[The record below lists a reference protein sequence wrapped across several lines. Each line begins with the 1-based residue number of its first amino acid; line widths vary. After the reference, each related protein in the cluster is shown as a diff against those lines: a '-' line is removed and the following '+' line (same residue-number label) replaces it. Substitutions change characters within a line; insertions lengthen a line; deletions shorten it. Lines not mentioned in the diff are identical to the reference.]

1 VPETLSETVPQDA
14 LPSSAAPP
22 TPRPRSWSWLPKAV
36 AAILIFFWLASTGI
50 SLLITHTRLQSRITG
65 RLENVFGRPVEVG
78 RYDFS
83 LWGGPTLN
91 AESVTFAEDPR
102 FGHEYFLRAESVTVR
117 LRWQSL
123 LRGHMELGTVS
134 LTRPSLNLVRNAA
147 GDWNLAEWLPR
158 PSTSNFRPPVYGPT
172 QAQPSVRFTRLEV
185 DSGRINFKRGDEK
198 IPFAFTTV
206 NGYVEPDG
214 PGRWRI
220 NLEAIPTRAA
230 LALQTPGTIYLSGSL
245 GGTSS
250 RLRPASLDLAW
261 GDASISDVLR
271 LFRGGDFGVRGNFA
285 IVAHAETQGDV
296 WNLQARSQLRE
307 LHRWDLPLH
316 ADNAGLALNA
326 RMVLSPLISS
336 LDITNAT
343 IEAPASSARVT
354 AHFGWPD
361 PPAAAHAHAAA
372 TENPNRIEVTESHIS
387 LQDALSW
394 LRGFHPDV
402 APDAVVTGTANSTA
416 SLAGWPPRLT
426 AASVM
431 IKSAELASPRLRFPA
446 RLSQFHLRYEQDHFT
461 LAPATLTFGAPE
473 TDNGAFHFDSLATNR
488 EAPAFHVSG
497 NVPQVRNIIA
507 AASALGWNISRGWDL
522 SGPLRCD
529 LRWPAATLPWK
540 AQPAGTI
547 EWGTETANATLLT
560 PFLNQPVLQIRA
572 RADLK
577 FDSRHIAVAGA
588 DAFGAHWTGSFDR
601 REDGSGWQF
610 AVNADQLAAADL
622 DRWLNP
628 RWRESFIYRVLP
640 FLNPNSPTNSLPENF
655 RAAGRLSVDEFTLPP
670 VVLHHF
676 HGDLTVGGRHLEI
689 ANARAQLFGGNVDGS
704 LDAELTATPSY
715 RIAAE
720 YSGVDLAALTA
731 TSPRLANLFAGS
743 ATGDLALNF
752 TGATPGKMISSLECS
767 GTARFAAPEIHGL
780 NLAETVSDATLH
792 SGASV
797 FQNGDASFTCA
808 NGKINFHQ
816 LALTGS
822 SAIQG
827 TGIVNFD
834 GTMDL
839 RLWPGTALAS
849 NGPAVKFRTTAP
861 QRAVEF
867 TGRLAHPDIRRVERA
882 STDTNP

>member
-1 VPETLSETVPQDA
+1 VPQDA

-65 RLENVFGRPVEVG
+65 RLENVFGRQVEVG

-134 LTRPSLNLVRNAA
+134 LIRPSLNLVRNTA

-158 PSTSNFRPPVYGPT
+158 PSASNFRPPAYGPM
-172 QAQPSVRFTRLEV
+172 QPQPSVRFTRLEV

-214 PGRWRI
+214 PGRWRV
-220 NLEAIPTRAA
+220 NLEATPARAA

-250 RLRPASLDLAW
+250 RLRPAALDLAW
-261 GDASISDVLR
+261 GDASVSDVLR
-271 LFRGGDFGVRGNFA
+271 LFRSEDFGVRGKFA

-296 WNLQARSQLRE
+296 WNLQARSQLRD
-307 LHRWDLPLH
+307 LHRWDLPLN
-316 ADNAGLALNA
+316 ADSAGLALNA
-326 RMVLSPLISS
+326 RMILSPLISS
-336 LDITNAT
+336 LDITDAT
-343 IEAPASSARVT
+343 VEAPASSARVT
-354 AHFGWPD
+354 AHFGWTES
-361 PPAAAHAHAAA
+361 AASAHGAAI
-372 TENPNRIEVTESHIS
+372 ENPNRIEITQSHIS

-402 APDAVVTGTANSTA
+402 ASDVLVTGTADSTA

-426 AASVM
+426 AASVT

-446 RLSQFHLRYEQDHFT
+446 RLSQFHLRYDQNHFT

-473 TDNGAFHFDSLATNR
+473 TDNGAFHLDSLATTHD
-488 EAPAFHVSG
+488 APAFHVSG
-497 NVPQVRNIIA
+497 NVPQVRNVIA

-529 LRWPAATLPWK
+529 LRWPAATLPWR

-560 PFLNQPVLQIRA
+560 PFLNQPVLHIRA

-588 DAFGAHWTGSFDR
+588 DAFGGHWTGAFDR
-601 REDGSGWQF
+601 REDGPGWQF
-610 AVNADQLAAADL
+610 AVNADRLAASDL

-655 RAAGRLSVDEFTLPP
+655 RASGRLNVDEFSLPP
-670 VVLHHF
+670 LALHHF

-689 ANARAQLFGGNVDGS
+689 ANAKAQLFGGNVDGS
-704 LDAELTATPSY
+704 LDAELTAAPTY
-715 RIAAE
+715 RVVAD

-731 TSPRLANLFAGS
+731 ASPSLANLFAGS

-752 TGATPGKMISSLECS
+752 AGANQSKTISSLECS
-767 GTARFAAPEIHGL
+767 GTARFAGPEIHGL

-792 SGASV
+792 PGASA

-808 NGKINFHQ
+808 NAKINFHE
-816 LALTGS
+816 LSLTGS
-822 SAIQG
+822 SAFQG
-827 TGIVNFD
+827 TGTVNFD
-834 GTMDL
+834 GAMNL
-839 RLWPGTALAS
+839 RLWPASLLAS
-849 NGPAVKFRTTAP
+849 NGSTVKFRTTTP
-861 QRAVEF
+861 QHAVEF
-867 TGRLAHPDIRRVERA
+867 TGTLSKPSVRRVERPT
-882 STDTNP
+882 STNP